1 MRLPAFAFAALG
13 SAMLAA
19 GAVPA
24 AASDAPKQQTTL
36 SYADLDLGTAD
47 GRAELNRRFDQAAR
61 EKCGMAEGQKTTVT
75 QRYCYK
81 TAAVQYRSYASVVLA
96 DHDRAQ
102 QDKRYGLAAR

>member
-1 MRLPAFAFAALG
+1 MRLPTLAFAALG

-24 AASDAPKQQTTL
+24 AASDAPQQQSSL
-36 SYADLDLGTAD
+36 SYADLDLGTAA
-47 GRAELNRRFDQAAR
+47 GRTELTRRFDQAAR
-61 EKCGMAEGQKTTVT
+61 AKCGMVEGQKTTVT

-96 DHDRAQ
+96 DYDRAQ
-102 QDKRYGLAAR
+102 RDKRIGLAER

>member
-1 MRLPAFAFAALG
+1 MRLPTLAFAALG

-24 AASDAPKQQTTL
+24 AASDAPQQHATL
-36 SYADLDLGTAD
+36 SYADLDLGTAA
-47 GRAELNRRFDQAAR
+47 GRNELNRRFDQAAR
-61 EKCGMAEGQKTTVT
+61 EKCGMAEGKKASVT

-96 DHDRAQ
+96 QYDRAQ
-102 QDKRYGLAAR
+102 HDKAIGLAER